1 MTLETDKEEREGG
14 CQEEGCYSPLDG
26 KEDV

>member
-14 CQEEGCYSPLDG
+14 CQEEGCYSSLGG
-26 KEDV
+26 KGDL